1 MEPRVRRVLGRG
13 LGLGP
18 QPTAGRGREV
28 RIMRKFGIVLLA
40 GVLFVGMGTSGFGH
54 ERRTDPVLAELNDYL
69 AGVQILKEEDGRAEE
84 LFKLWQRV
92 RAASWEI
99 RRLTDEE
106 DMRIDAPAVR
116 VEIAKTRALRSELLE
131 SSRRY
136 LSEQEDVLDTVR
148 FEIGEGISVVWR
160 DRVIETAVGSRKV
173 VLIKVEN
180 QGGTA
185 ADVEMY
191 GDGSDEILFWKKS
204 MEVAAKSSRY
214 TFAYAAPVKEA
225 TVKSTIALRKGGKV
239 GKVVIRM
246 RGTARPPEPSSA
258 SGGGEDACSVK
269 GSGKSIRLRIHDAET
284 KEPMAVRVE
293 VQDASGKSYWAPLVG
308 ASYAVTKERAGWETP
323 LWQYQTGPYFYIDG
337 AAELGVEPAG
347 KTVRAYHGFEY
358 EPVVIRVPEDGVVE
372 AGLRR
377 WVNMAAKGWHSG
389 HTHIH
394 TTDAGMPV
402 EFTRFWPLV
411 AEAEDISVS
420 NILTLKGEWETDA
433 IYANE
438 YPMGVV
444 SWASQR
450 GQIIAYGE
458 EYRNNPY
465 GHVCLLGVDKLTGP
479 ISSGGLGELGGPDF
493 PPNAFILDAA
503 LAQNAVTIGAH
514 FGLSIFDNDK
524 IKSKW
529 PSTGFEMPVDVALK
543 KIQIAEVYGIGGRQ
557 EVWYKLLNCGF
568 DIPATAGPD
577 WDIKDAPRTY
587 VYLGDEPLTFG
598 GWTEGLKEGRS
609 FITKGPMIFLTVEG
623 EKPGA
628 KLNYPERPKEV
639 LICASAVLPRGPAAI
654 EVIVNGEVVAKG
666 KDINKPIRLEESC
679 WIAARCR
686 GAHTS
691 PIYVTLEGRRRGSAK
706 EAIEFLGVI
715 DRLIEWVNTK
725 GLFDSPKEREA
736 VLDIIQQ
743 GRSVYES
750 IMKQETK

>member
-1 MEPRVRRVLGRG
+1 M
-13 LGLGP
+13 
-18 QPTAGRGREV
+18 
-28 RIMRKFGIVLLA
+28 
-40 GVLFVGMGTSGFGH
+40 VLFVGMGTRGFGH

-69 AGVQILKEEDGRAEE
+69 AGVQILKEQDARAEG
-84 LFKLWQRV
+84 LFKLWQKV
-92 RAASWEI
+92 RASSWEI

-106 DMRIDAPAVR
+106 DLRIDAPSVR
-116 VEIAKTRALRSELLE
+116 AEIAKTRALRSELLE
-131 SSRRY
+131 RSRRY
-136 LSEQEDVLDTVR
+136 LAEQEDVLDTVR
-148 FEIGEGISVVWR
+148 FEIGDGIKVRWR
-160 DRVIETAVGSRKV
+160 NRVIETAVGSRKV

-180 QGGTA
+180 KGRVA
-185 ADVEMY
+185 IDVEMY

-214 TFAYAAPVKEA
+214 TFAYAAPVKEGE
-225 TVKSTIALRKGGKV
+225 VESTIVLRTGGKV
-239 GKVVIRM
+239 GKVVVRM
-246 RGTARPPEPSSA
+246 RGAAGPAEQS
-258 SGGGEDACSVK
+258 GGEDPCSVK
-269 GSGKSIRLRIHDAET
+269 VSGKSIRFRFYDAET
-284 KEPMAVRVE
+284 KEPLAVRVE
-293 VQDASGKSYWAPLVG
+293 VQDANGKSYWAPLSG
-308 ASYAVTKERAGWETP
+308 SSYAVTRKRAGWETP

-402 EFTRFWPLV
+402 QFTRFWPLV

-444 SWASQR
+444 SWASQG

-465 GHVCLLGVDKLTGP
+465 GHVCLLGVDELTGL
-479 ISSGGLGELGGPDF
+479 ISSGALGELGGPDF

-503 LAQNAVTIGAH
+503 LAQNAATIGAH
-514 FGLSIFDNDK
+514 FGLSILEDDK
-524 IKSKW
+524 IKTKW

-543 KIQIAEVYGIGGRQ
+543 KIQIAEVYGIEGQQ

-587 VYLGDEPLTFG
+587 VYLGDEPLTLG
-598 GWTEGLKEGRS
+598 AWTEGLKEGRS

-623 EKPGA
+623 ERPGA
-628 KLNYPERPKEV
+628 KLNYPERLKEV
-639 LICASAVLPRGPAAI
+639 VIRASAVLPRGPAAI

-666 KDINKPIRLEESC
+666 KDINKAIRLEESC

-691 PIYVTLEGRRRGSAK
+691 PIYVTLEGRPRGSAK

-725 GLFDSPKEREA
+725 GLFDSPKERET
-736 VLDIIQQ
+736 VLDIIRQ

-750 IMKQETK
+750 MIKQETK